1 MGRYCSEPPHPPP
14 IPHTARTHTHTHTH
28 QLPTFRAAPRH
39 QTQPLLQ
46 REMDCIGSRLLRQ
59 THRVVL
65 ATLVSFFFFAIA
77 LKEQPYES
85 KTLNVFKIFSEIKL
99 VEI

>member
-1 MGRYCSEPPHPPP
+1 
-14 IPHTARTHTHTHTH
+14 
-28 QLPTFRAAPRH
+28 
-39 QTQPLLQ
+39 
-46 REMDCIGSRLLRQ
+46 MDCIGSRLLRQ